1 MDSHHSD
8 DHNSKLDGDDLDDD
22 VAALPR
28 FPEPFYSHCNPDNQQ
43 ALAGLEL
50 RRQEFYFWNGLID
63 TNYGDVDELFTG
75 LVADTGLSPYRVEQL
90 VHAFVRMRELPK
102 LYELATRMWHI
113 DLERWISIDR
123 AMDKAGDVDASLY
136 RHIDAMLV
144 KYLYPKKPGQVM
156 PTKNAI
162 ARRISK
168 EIEALDSTVTD
179 KPRQADRKDFEHF
192 DILISQRSG
201 DNARSFRFDTDVA
214 TSATIDARIRAHA
227 KDTGLSMRDATVE
240 LLLGASGPKVSLQC
254 YRASDIPGAPVFVST
269 DTATATG
276 AGYEVVFGKQAE
288 DLASQATK
296 IVDVDDALTFQVAS
310 YVATSAMRAAVVGRD
325 GTCRYPGCSKPVA
338 TSQLDH
344 VIEYD
349 EGGPTTP
356 ANLVALCQHHHNIK
370 TDRRVRPIFEPASG
384 TVVWLFADGSWS
396 STEPNGPLANSQR
409 KWVRTVAD
417 QVARYRQER
426 REQAQADKIRKE
438 KHDAD
443 RMAKMREHDT
453 RRKTEQ
459 AQDPAHNGKP
469 SRKTYFGVDV
479 GAGAGSGFG
488 AVSGPIIDPFEAAQE
503 STHRQY
509 RNEKQKTWL
518 EALGPEGV
526 DDHIADKEKA
536 AGRTTDSVSGE
547 PPF

>member
-1 MDSHHSD
+1 M
-8 DHNSKLDGDDLDDD
+8 
-22 VAALPR
+22 
-28 FPEPFYSHCNPDNQQ
+28 
-43 ALAGLEL
+43 
-50 RRQEFYFWNGLID
+50 
-63 TNYGDVDELFTG
+63 
-75 LVADTGLSPYRVEQL
+75 
-90 VHAFVRMRELPK
+90 
-102 LYELATRMWHI
+102 
-113 DLERWISIDR
+113 
-123 AMDKAGDVDASLY
+123 
-136 RHIDAMLV
+136 
-144 KYLYPKKPGQVM
+144 
-156 PTKNAI
+156 
-162 ARRISK
+162 
-168 EIEALDSTVTD
+168 
-179 KPRQADRKDFEHF
+179 
-192 DILISQRSG
+192 
-201 DNARSFRFDTDVA
+201 A

-227 KDTGLSMRDATVE
+227 KDTGLSMRDATME

-269 DTATATG
+269 DTATAIG

-288 DLASQATK
+288 DLASRATK

-325 GTCRYPGCSKPVA
+325 GTCRYPGCSKPAA

-356 ANLVALCQHHHNIK
+356 ANLVALCQHYHNIK
-370 TDRRVRPIFEPASG
+370 TDRRLRPIFEPASG

-409 KWVRTVAD
+409 TWVCTVAD

-426 REQAQADKIRKE
+426 REQAQADKIRQE
-438 KHDAD
+438 KHDAA

-453 RRKTEQ
+453 RRKTGQ
-459 AQDPAHNGKP
+459 AQDPTHNGKP
-469 SRKTYFGVDV
+469 SGRTYFGVDV
-479 GAGAGSGFG
+479 GAGVG

-509 RNEKQKTWL
+509 RNEKQKAWL
-518 EALGPEGV
+518 EPLGPEGI

-536 AGRTTDSVSGE
+536 VGRTTGSALDE